1 MAKITLP
8 DVGSLANQL
17 SAQSSINSNFS
28 AIENAWENNL
38 SRDGTSPNQM
48 EADLDLNSN
57 SLLNV
62 ADPVAETD
70 GVNLRSVRPLVE
82 EFASEIAQT
91 LIEGTAV
98 LEVYTATAGQTDFP
112 LPSDPGSSINMHVFV
127 NGEAMVPDVDFALV
141 AGPTLEFFVG
151 LNLND
156 EVMVRYVQLTPGSD
170 NVRADLASDLEAK
183 GSALVTFLPDGAG
196 AVASTVMEELR
207 VAIIRPEQ
215 YGALGDGVTDDRA
228 AFLAALAQASAIGGG
243 VVALG
248 AKDYALSD
256 TITIPSGV
264 SLVGMGSGQY
274 PAAAFAASANF
285 KATPKTRLL
294 AMAGFPAGNYLV
306 DVAVTRGQQ
315 YTHQAVRL
323 EGLLIDCDVVATHGL
338 RWKGVKNSQI
348 IDVGVY
354 RPTTAAT
361 SLGVLFDTA
370 QGAATAAT
378 AAAGGA
384 STITFQTSLASPRDD
399 RFNGATITTTGGT
412 GAGQVR
418 TVTDYVGATKV
429 ATVDSPW
436 GVVPDG
442 TTVFSITGECLE
454 GNGATQFNVID
465 GLWVWLGSTGG
476 ACGIEWNG
484 DGVHDVNQNSYRNI
498 RVVHADGPGLRMYN
512 GDTDWLD
519 SIATYAF
526 GNGWGLEL
534 HGSEVTSYEGWCRDQ
549 FFSKVLFGGASVGAN
564 SGTAQAGA
572 ASTITLEVGA
582 SATNDYYKNKFVTT
596 TGGTGPGQRRKITAY
611 DGTTKVATVD
621 SVWTTNPDATTTYT
635 VNGGGGVALFKGAY
649 RTSRFHTFDGYE
661 SGTNG
666 AGEIYAEDGGA
677 YTKTSETLYDLADTD
692 GFEIN
697 LLAANAFATGTSSR
711 LNYRRRVLGQLQEMA
726 SVREITSGT
735 EASSNGQLAFF
746 TRKAGATPTEAFRI
760 GDGFQ
765 VNSGSLVKKIL
776 QASAALDFPS
786 VAAQN
791 FQTLTITVT
800 GAATNDI
807 VCLGLPSNGYAGGL
821 AFKAHVSAAD
831 TVTVT
836 AQNFTAAAID
846 PGNLSCRVMVV
857 GF

>member
-306 DVAVTRGQQ
+306 DVAITRGQQ

-484 DGVHDVNQNSYRNI
+484 DGVHDCNQNSYRNI
-498 RVVHADGPGLRMYN
+498 RVIHADGPGCRMYN
-512 GDTDWLD
+512 GDTDWIKD
-519 SIATYAF
+519 ISTFAF
-526 GNGWGLEL
+526 GNGWGLEC
-534 HGSEVTSYEGWCRDQ
+534 HGSDSTSYEGYCRQQ
-549 FFSKVLFGGASVGAN
+549 FFDNCLFGGASVGAN

-572 ASTITLEVGA
+572 ASTITLAVGA
-582 SATNDYYKNKFVTT
+582 NATNDYYLNKFVDI
-596 TGGTGPGQRRKITAY
+596 TGGTGVGQRKKITAY

-621 SVWTTNPDATTTYT
+621 SVWATNPDATSTYT
-635 VNGGGGVALFKGAY
+635 VNGGGGTALFKGAY
-649 RTSRFHTFDGYE
+649 RTSRWHTFDNYE
-661 SGTNG
+661 HEGNG
-666 AGEIYAEDGGA
+666 AGGIYAEAGGA
-677 YTKTSETLYDLADTD
+677 YNRRSERDYDLTDVD
-692 GFEIN
+692 GFV
-697 LLAANAFATGTSSR
+697 LSLGAGNAFGGGTFSRIPFMRNRYNLPFEVSSIR
-711 LNYRRRVLGQLQEMA
+711 DFV
-726 SVREITSGT
+726 SGT
-735 EASSNGQLAFF
+735 EAAPNGMLLFM
-746 TRKAGATPTEAFRI
+746 TTKAGAAATEALRVEDGIKVNI
-760 GDGFQ
+760 GTTLKRLL
-765 VNSGSLVKKIL
+765 S
-776 QASAALDFPS
+776 ASANLDFPS
-786 VAAQN
+786 IAAH
-791 FQTLTITVT
+791 TTADLTITVT
-800 GAATNDI
+800 GALVGDSVSLGPPAAPVSGIIWSAFVSATN
-807 VCLGLPSNGYAGGL
+807 
-821 AFKAHVSAAD
+821 
-831 TVTVT
+831 TVTVRAANIT
-836 AQNFTAAAID
+836 AGAID
-846 PGNLSCRVMVV
+846 PALQTFRATVL